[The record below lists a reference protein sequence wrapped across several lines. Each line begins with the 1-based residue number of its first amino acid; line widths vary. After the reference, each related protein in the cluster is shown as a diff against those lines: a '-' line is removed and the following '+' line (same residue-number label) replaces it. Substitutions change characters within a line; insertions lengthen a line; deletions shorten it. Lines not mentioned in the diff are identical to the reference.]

1 MTQGGKFSV
10 LCAATLLLAAYPVAR
25 AAGGVTASYL
35 YHLSNFTGSVP
46 SMQSQVRIGNATHEV
61 YVIGNDSVK
70 IFNDAG
76 MEIYDSS
83 SHDGPVGHQSD
94 IAVDETGNIYH
105 LQSGYDPVSARPVFS
120 FTRCNYKL
128 EPVEKLELA
137 GLPDEFAGF
146 NPGRLFYRNGLF
158 YFGDLNMMRIVVT
171 DRQGRFHSTHDLA
184 GQREQG
190 GSAEQRRQDAGIIDF
205 FVDRD
210 GSILFAAPVAGK
222 AVRIAPDGRADS
234 FGKRGSAPGRFGVP
248 TSIVA
253 DAQGNY
259 LVSDILRSV
268 VIVFNRDLR
277 YVTEF
282 GYRGSRPHNLIGP
295 TRLAIDEKN
304 RLYVSQLAKRGVS
317 VFQITDN

>member
-10 LCAATLLLAAYPVAR
+10 ISAATLLLAAYPVTQ

-46 SMQSQVRIGNATHEV
+46 SMQSQVRIGNANREV

-83 SHDGPVGHQSD
+83 SHDGPAGHQSD
-94 IAVDETGNIYH
+94 IAADETGNIYH

-128 EPVEKLELA
+128 EPVEKMELT
-137 GLPDEFAGF
+137 GLPDELAGF

-158 YFGDLNMMRIVVT
+158 YFGDLHMMRIVVT
-171 DRQGRFHSTHDLA
+171 DRQGRFRSTYDLA
-184 GQREQG
+184 GKGE
-190 GSAEQRRQDAGIIDF
+190 SAERRQDAGIIDF

-210 GSILFAAPVAGK
+210 GSILFAAPVGGK
-222 AVRIAPDGRADS
+222 AVRIAPDGRVDS

-277 YVTEF
+277 YVSEF
-282 GYRGSRPHNLIGP
+282 GYRGPRPHNLIGP
-295 TRLAIDEKN
+295 TRLAIDGKN